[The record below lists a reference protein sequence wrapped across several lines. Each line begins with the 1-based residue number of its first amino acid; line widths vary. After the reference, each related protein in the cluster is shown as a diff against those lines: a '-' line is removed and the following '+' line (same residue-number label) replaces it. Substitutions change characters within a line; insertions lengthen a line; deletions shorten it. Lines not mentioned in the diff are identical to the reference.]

1 MKGNTLK
8 TVGIYAAIVALFVIL
23 AYGFVPE
30 VLGGKI
36 VNQND
41 ISGWRGMAQ
50 ESIEWNAAHPD
61 DKALWSDSMFGGMP
75 TVTMLDDFQGDWT
88 KPLYKIA
95 LWGTRPAS
103 YLFIALLGAFLMMLA
118 MGVNRFL
125 AVAGAIAVAFCSYNF
140 QIIQVGHNTKM
151 QAIAFAPW
159 VIAAMLFT
167 YRSALGEREGKDSSG
182 RKWLPLTM
190 LGSVLFA
197 LALSFQIKANHVQIT
212 YYLAIIILVY
222 GIATLIWVLTK
233 AHRDKLSRFAVA
245 SALLVVT
252 GLVGI
257 GTNANKLIPT
267 AAYAPYTM
275 RGGSELTTEG
285 ANADGLAL
293 DYATRWSYGVN
304 ELPNL
309 MIPNYNG
316 GSSSGSLDDGS
327 AMWELFRKAGQ
338 NPRQVCSNLPLYWGP
353 QPFTAGPVYLGA
365 ISIFLFILGL
375 FVLRGR
381 EKWWLLVC
389 CILAVLLSL
398 GRHFIWFTELWFKYA
413 PMYNKFRTVS
423 MALVA
428 LQFCV
433 PLLGIYALDRIM
445 KEEIP
450 HRKVVRSVWIS
461 LAITGGFCLI
471 VALIPSIAGD
481 FISSSDEGF
490 QDVIADALRKDRR
503 RLFQIDAWRSFLFI
517 LAAAAVII
525 WSYMKPD
532 PFVAS
537 ARIRIAAGIIGVLIL
552 ADMWSAGKRYLN
564 SDHFITSRNFSSQF
578 TQRPVD
584 KEILCDES
592 LSYRVLDLS
601 ENPFNSSVTSYHH
614 KSIGGY
620 SPTKMQRYQDLIEHY
635 ILSEIRSFY
644 AAVGEATTLGGIQ
657 NAVPEMPVVSMLNG
671 RYIIIGA
678 EYPPIVNPYA
688 FGEAWFV
695 GGTVEAATPDDEIA
709 ALGTLDLR
717 NTAVVSSA
725 DKATIPAESA
735 VGENRMIRMTSY
747 SPNELRYEYES
758 DSASTVVFSEIFHP
772 SWTATLNGEP
782 LNLFRADWVLRAAC
796 VPAGKGEIVMKY
808 EPRDYVQGRALSRI
822 CSAILL
828 LLLVA
833 AAAVIGLEKRKKQNK
848 YIML

>member
-1 MKGNTLK
+1 MKN
-8 TVGIYAAIVALFVIL
+8 VGIYAAIVALFILL

-36 VNQND
+36 VNQSD

-50 ESIEWNAAHPD
+50 ESIEWNADHPD

-103 YLFIALLGAFLMMLA
+103 YLFIALLGAFLMMLS

-159 VIAAMLFT
+159 VIAAMIFT

-182 RKWLPLTM
+182 KKWLPLTM

-222 GIATLIWVLTK
+222 GIATLIWVLIK

-275 RGGSELTTEG
+275 RGGSELAKDGVNAEG
-285 ANADGLAL
+285 LDL
-293 DYATRWSYGVN
+293 DYATAWSYGVN

-316 GSSSGSLDDGS
+316 GSSSGSLGDGS

-353 QPFTAGPVYLGA
+353 QPFTAGPMYLGA

-375 FVLRGR
+375 CVLRGR
-381 EKWWLLVC
+381 EKWWLLIC

-398 GRHFIWFTELWFKYA
+398 GNHFMWFTELWFKYA

-433 PLLGIYALDRIM
+433 PLMGIYALDRIM

-450 HRKVVRSVWIS
+450 HREVVKSVWTS

-471 VALIPSIAGD
+471 AALIPSIAGN
-481 FISSSDEGF
+481 FTSPSDAGM
-490 QDVIADALRKDRR
+490 QDVIADALQQDRM
-503 RLFQIDAWRSFLFI
+503 RLLQTDAWRSFLFI
-517 LAAAAVII
+517 LVAAAVII

-537 ARIRIAAGIIGVLIL
+537 GRIRIAACIIGVLIL

-564 SDHFITSRNFSSQF
+564 SDHFISPRDFSAKF
-578 TQRPVD
+578 AERPVD
-584 KEILCDES
+584 KEISTDES

-601 ENPFNSSVTSYHH
+601 ESTFNSSVTSYRH

-620 SPTKMQRYQDLIEHY
+620 SPTKMQRYQDLIDHY
-635 ILSEIRSFY
+635 ISSEIRSFY
-644 AAVGEATTLGGIQ
+644 AAAGKATTLDEIQ
-657 NAVPEMPVVSMLNG
+657 SAVPEMPVVSMLNG

-725 DKATIPAESA
+725 DKAAMPLESD
-735 VGENRMIRMTSY
+735 VQDSDPEGRIVMTSY

-758 DSASTVVFSEIFHP
+758 PSASTVVFSEIFHP

-782 LNLFRADWVLRAAC
+782 LDLFRADWVLRAAC
-796 VPAGKGEIVMKY
+796 LPAGSGEIVMRY

-833 AAAVIGLEKRKKQNK
+833 AATVMGLGKRKN
-848 YIML
+848 I